1 MVNKRINMGFSTILL
16 LLLITLLGIYAYS
29 LLALN
34 QTIVFIDLLFFEL
47 DFEIGKIILISILI
61 GILVTIF
68 LEVLFFSSK
77 KREEDE

>member
-1 MVNKRINMGFSTILL
+1 MSLSSILL
-16 LLLITLLGIYAYS
+16 LALVILMGIYSYS

-34 QTIVFIDLLFFEL
+34 QTIVNIDLLFFEL
-47 DFEIGKIILISILI
+47 DFEIGKIILISLLI

-77 KREEDE
+77 KRKEDE

>member
-1 MVNKRINMGFSTILL
+1 MSLSSILL
-16 LLLITLLGIYAYS
+16 LALVILTGIYSYS

-34 QTIVFIDLLFFEL
+34 QTIVSIDLLFFEL
-47 DFEIGKIILISILI
+47 DFEIGKIILISFLI

-77 KREEDE
+77 KRKEDE